1 MHLPLSQHAWPL
13 GKTPHT
19 EERETVEGRTLPPT
33 NSERLRQNNL
43 YSFLGAKGS
52 LTKTEEQRL
61 TSVGTGKPQHGVIPT
76 IFLCLVIQEGRRG
89 RVQGARM
96 SHPPPASGEERGGP
110 RCPKQWEKRG
120 SVDAFR

>member
-33 NSERLRQNNL
+33 NSERLRPNNL

-52 LTKTEEQRL
+52 LTKTEEERL

-89 RVQGARM
+89 RVQEGEDESSASCQWRGAGWTEVPKTM
-96 SHPPPASGEERGGP
+96 GEEGI
-110 RCPKQWEKRG
+110 C
-120 SVDAFR
+120 